1 MIQNQLPHCVLS
13 VNRFGFGLRLKWVT
27 VIRSPADLTG
37 VSAAS
42 NLSRHSGISS
52 SNCHIIYT
60 NIQFTCGRFFH
71 TTFFITLQSILYHC
85 SYRLRHISGITCALW
100 RHYEDRDTPTGSSD
114 WREVWLSP
122 GGCDFVLVSEPN
134 SDLFSEDSLPSC
146 KWHKEKW
153 VHLLW
158 DDHAVI
164 TKTRVI
170 SKTKVCL

>member
-1 MIQNQLPHCVLS
+1 MTLRNELENMIQNQLPHCVLS
-13 VNRFGFGLRLKWVT
+13 ANRFGFGLRLKWVT
-27 VIRSPADLTG
+27 IVRSPADLTG

-122 GGCDFVLVSEPN
+122 GGVWLHPRLRTKLRPVLRGLSAILQV
-134 SDLFSEDSLPSC
+134 
-146 KWHKEKW
+146 
-153 VHLLW
+153 
-158 DDHAVI
+158 
-164 TKTRVI
+164 T
-170 SKTKVCL
+170 